1 MPRVEVATVEF
12 NGPDTR
18 WHCAVRESVAV
29 VCHML
34 WTYTEAGLL
43 LCALEISHG
52 FLERRWHIPS
62 ADGEVEV
69 EGIPMAG
76 QVMNKKHGGLKALR
90 KAGAC
95 RRDAGDVTG
104 ERSGAR
110 PQWLGI
116 TPRSLCFIFLAA
128 GKGND
133 GKQVCNLEECSPAAG
148 RG

>member
-1 MPRVEVATVEF
+1 MPRVEVATVEL

-69 EGIPMAG
+69 EGIRMARQVMEQEAQGTKSTQEGWSLEEGRWGCDWREKWGQTPMAG
-76 QVMNKKHGGLKALR
+76 HHTEKFGLYLPGSR
-90 KAGAC
+90 Q
-95 RRDAGDVTG
+95 G
-104 ERSGAR
+104 E
-110 PQWLGI
+110 
-116 TPRSLCFIFLAA
+116 
-128 GKGND
+128 
-133 GKQVCNLEECSPAAG
+133 
-148 RG
+148 

>member
-1 MPRVEVATVEF
+1 MPRVEVATVEL

-69 EGIPMAG
+69 EGIRMAR
-76 QVMNKKHGGLKALR
+76 QVMEQEAQGTKSTQEG
-90 KAGAC
+90 
-95 RRDAGDVTG
+95 
-104 ERSGAR
+104 
-110 PQWLGI
+110 W
-116 TPRSLCFIFLAA
+116 SL
-128 GKGND
+128 
-133 GKQVCNLEECSPAAG
+133 
-148 RG
+148 

>member
-1 MPRVEVATVEF
+1 MPRVEVATVEL

-69 EGIPMAG
+69 EGIRMAR
-76 QVMNKKHGGLKALR
+76 QVMEKEAQGTKSTQEG
-90 KAGAC
+90 
-95 RRDAGDVTG
+95 
-104 ERSGAR
+104 
-110 PQWLGI
+110 W
-116 TPRSLCFIFLAA
+116 SL
-128 GKGND
+128 
-133 GKQVCNLEECSPAAG
+133 
-148 RG
+148 

>member
-1 MPRVEVATVEF
+1 MPRVEVATVEL

-34 WTYTEAGLL
+34 RTYTEAGLL

-69 EGIPMAG
+69 EGIRMAR
-76 QVMNKKHGGLKALR
+76 QVMEQEAQGTKSTQEG
-90 KAGAC
+90 
-95 RRDAGDVTG
+95 
-104 ERSGAR
+104 
-110 PQWLGI
+110 W
-116 TPRSLCFIFLAA
+116 SL
-128 GKGND
+128 
-133 GKQVCNLEECSPAAG
+133 
-148 RG
+148 

>member
-1 MPRVEVATVEF
+1 MKSGSQEVQEVQVTAVPRAEVATVEL

-69 EGIPMAG
+69 EVEGIRMAR
-76 QVMNKKHGGLKALR
+76 QVMEQEAQGTKSTQEG
-90 KAGAC
+90 
-95 RRDAGDVTG
+95 
-104 ERSGAR
+104 
-110 PQWLGI
+110 W
-116 TPRSLCFIFLAA
+116 SL
-128 GKGND
+128 
-133 GKQVCNLEECSPAAG
+133 
-148 RG
+148 